1 MKDIVII
8 AGPTAVGKTDLS
20 IFLAKQIDG
29 EIISADSMQVYK
41 GMDIG
46 TGKITAG
53 EMMGVKHHLIDI
65 LDPGEDFN
73 IAMFVKLAKEAIADI
88 RSRGKMPIIVGGTGF
103 YIQAL
108 LKDVEFEDEE
118 DSSYREMLYKELED
132 KGAEYVHDLLK
143 DIDEVSFNEIPV
155 NNSKRVIRALE
166 YYHFHN
172 EPISAHNER
181 LKNTDYAYNE
191 ALFCITNDRQ
201 TIYDNIEKRV
211 DKMLSMGLLNEVKGL
226 LDRGLTEDDVS
237 MKGLGYKEFIPYFKG
252 ECTLD
257 EAIYVLKRD
266 TRHFAKRQLTWFR
279 KEKNVIYINKSDFS
293 GIDEILDYMT
303 GIIFEE

>member
-20 IFLAKQIDG
+20 ILLAKQIDG
-29 EIISADSMQVYK
+29 EIISADSMQVYR

-46 TGKITAG
+46 TGKITPG

-65 LDPGEDFN
+65 LDPGEDFS

-172 EPISAHNER
+172 EPISVHNEK
-181 LKNTDYAYNE
+181 LKNTGYAYNE
-191 ALFCITNDRQ
+191 ALFCITNERH
-201 TIYDNIEKRV
+201 ILYDNIEKRV

-226 LDRGLTEDDVS
+226 LDRGLTEDNVS

-279 KEKNVIYINKSDFS
+279 KEQNVIYINKSEFS

-303 GIIFEE
+303 GIIFED

>member
-29 EIISADSMQVYK
+29 EIISADSMQVYR

-65 LDPGEDFN
+65 LDPGEDFS
-73 IAMFVKLAKEAIADI
+73 IAMFVKLAKEAIEDI
-88 RSRGKMPIIVGGTGF
+88 RARGKTPIVVGGTGF

-118 DSSYREMLYKELED
+118 DSSYREMLYKELKD

-172 EPISAHNER
+172 EPISVHNEK
-181 LKNTDYAYNE
+181 LKNTGYAYNE
-191 ALFCITNDRQ
+191 ALFCITNERH
-201 TIYDNIEKRV
+201 ILYDNIEKRV

-226 LDRGLTEDDVS
+226 LDRGLTEDNVS

-279 KEKNVIYINKSDFS
+279 KEQNVIYINKSEFS

-303 GIIFEE
+303 GIIFED

>member
-29 EIISADSMQVYK
+29 EIISADSMQVYR

-46 TGKITAG
+46 TGKITPG

-73 IAMFVKLAKEAIADI
+73 IAMFVKLAKEAIEDI
-88 RSRGKMPIIVGGTGF
+88 RARGKTPIVVGGTGF

-108 LKDVEFEDEE
+108 LKNVEFEDEE

-132 KGAEYVHDLLK
+132 KGALYVHDLLK

-172 EPISAHNER
+172 EPISVHNEK
-181 LKNTDYAYNE
+181 LKNTGYAYNE
-191 ALFCITNDRQ
+191 ALFCITNERH
-201 TIYDNIEKRV
+201 ILYDNIEKRV

-226 LDRGLTEDDVS
+226 LDRGLTEDNVS

-279 KEKNVIYINKSDFS
+279 KEQNVIYINKSEFS

-303 GIIFEE
+303 GIIFED

>member
-29 EIISADSMQVYK
+29 EIISADSMQVYR

-46 TGKITAG
+46 TGKITPG

-65 LDPGEDFN
+65 LDPGEDFS

-108 LKDVEFEDEE
+108 LKDVDFEEEE
-118 DSSYREMLYKELED
+118 DTSYREKLYALLEKE
-132 KGAEYVHDLLK
+132 GAKYVHDLLK
-143 DIDEVSFNEIPV
+143 DVDEVSFNEIPV

-172 EPISAHNER
+172 EPISVHNEK
-181 LKNTDYAYNE
+181 LKNTGYAYNE
-191 ALFCITNDRQ
+191 ALFCITDERH
-201 TIYDNIEKRV
+201 ILYDNIEKRV

-226 LDRGLTEDDVS
+226 LDRGLTEDNVS

-279 KEKNVIYINKSDFS
+279 KEQNVIYINKSEFS
-293 GIDEILDYMT
+293 GIDEILDYMS
-303 GIIFEE
+303 GIIFED

>member
-132 KGAEYVHDLLK
+132 KGVLYVHNLLK

-172 EPISAHNER
+172 EPISVHNEK
-181 LKNTDYAYNE
+181 LKNTGYAYNE
-191 ALFCITNDRQ
+191 ALFCITNERQ
-201 TIYDNIEKRV
+201 ILYDNIEKRV

-226 LDRGLTEDDVS
+226 LDRGLTEDNVS

-279 KEKNVIYINKSDFS
+279 KEQNVIYINKSEFS

>member
-46 TGKITAG
+46 TGKITPG

-132 KGAEYVHDLLK
+132 KGALYVHDLLK

-172 EPISAHNER
+172 EPISVHNEK
-181 LKNTDYAYNE
+181 LKNTGYAYNE
-191 ALFCITNDRQ
+191 ALFCITNERH
-201 TIYDNIEKRV
+201 ILYDNIEKRV

-226 LDRGLTEDDVS
+226 LDRGLTEDNVS

-279 KEKNVIYINKSDFS
+279 KEQNVIYINKSEFS

-303 GIIFEE
+303 GIIFED

>member
-20 IFLAKQIDG
+20 ILLAKQIDG
-29 EIISADSMQVYK
+29 EIISADSMQVYR

-53 EMMGVKHHLIDI
+53 EMMGVRHHLIDI
-65 LDPGEDFN
+65 LDPGEDFS
-73 IAMFVKLAKEAIADI
+73 IAMFVKLAKEAIEDI
-88 RSRGKMPIIVGGTGF
+88 RARGKTPIVVGGTGF

-108 LKDVEFEDEE
+108 LKDVNFEEEE
-118 DSSYREMLYKELED
+118 DSSYREKLYALLEKE
-132 KGAEYVHDLLK
+132 GAQYVHDLLK
-143 DIDEVSFNEIPV
+143 DADEVSFNEIPV

-172 EPISAHNER
+172 EPISVHNEK
-181 LKNTDYAYNE
+181 LKNTGYAYNE
-191 ALFCITNDRQ
+191 ALFCITNERH
-201 TIYDNIEKRV
+201 ILYDNIEKRV

-226 LDRGLTEDDVS
+226 LDRGLTEDNVS

-279 KEKNVIYINKSDFS
+279 KEQNVIYINKSEFS

-303 GIIFEE
+303 GIIFED